1 MAFATVPT
9 VEYLRQR
16 LALCSET
23 GALTWR
29 AAENMPAAW
38 NNRRAGTPAFC
49 SRHKQG
55 YANGKLDGRTY
66 FAHRVV
72 WAMSTGAWP
81 AGEID
86 RVNHDKRDNRM
97 PNLRLVTKQTNAR
110 NLPMLKNNT
119 TGVTGVY
126 RHARGGWHAAI
137 RVEGRLGYLGRF
149 RTKAEAVLAR
159 QTAEVR
165 FAFHENHGKLPSA
178 EARTPAA

>member
-1 MAFATVPT
+1 MASDTVPT
-9 VEYLRQR
+9 AEYLRQR

-23 GALTWR
+23 GMLTWR
-29 AAENMPAAW
+29 EAENMSATW
-38 NNRRAGTPAFC
+38 NSRRAGTPAFC
-49 SRHKQG
+49 SLHKQG
-55 YANGKLDGRTY
+55 YANGKLDGRVY

-72 WAMSTGAWP
+72 WVLSTGAWP

-86 RVNHDKRDNRM
+86 HVNHDKRDNRM
-97 PNLRLVTKQTNAR
+97 SNLRLVTKQTNAR

-126 RHARGGWHAAI
+126 RRARGGWHAAI
-137 RVEGRLGYLGRF
+137 RVAGRLRHLGCF
-149 RTKAEAVLAR
+149 RTKAEAVSAR

-178 EARTPAA
+178 EARTTAA